1 MTAKIQTY
9 IDMGS
14 SATKCFYWH
23 RKPELL
29 HLAPQVARLNPARL
43 DRLTLGGLTSQE
55 PEDSAY
61 ITVGN
66 GTYAVGALAIAQK
79 GDSGLALPKRDR
91 AVYKI
96 LATLGVIAEKA
107 CSGEA
112 SAETGYEFEAQIG
125 LLLPLEEYWQDRKEL
140 KAQIQGAI
148 AEFGFRGKTLFGQLV
163 RIEMQPEG
171 AGLYLAKGL
180 QLARAN
186 VAIRDRTVVVLM
198 FGHRN
203 LSILTFEKGST
214 PQEMNSTSQGPGFVE
229 YLKQCA
235 TELPAISPDDPAL
248 LEAVLGGHET
258 FRIPGRREPLA
269 LAKACSY
276 AREFYLDRVNQF
288 LVEWLPSADVDV
300 IVGGGAAYFI
310 QAELTQFFEQ
320 RGLTPQITWADS
332 LRQEMTD
339 VLRGE
344 SGTAEPDL
352 ITSVRWADV
361 YGLFKAFMYN
371 GTPAKTR

>member
-1 MTAKIQTY
+1 
-9 IDMGS
+9 MGS
-14 SATKCFYWH
+14 SATKCLYWH
-23 RKPELL
+23 SKPALL
-29 HLAPQVARLNPARL
+29 HLDPQVARLNPTRL
-43 DRLTLGGLTSQE
+43 DRLMLGGLTSQE

-61 ITVGN
+61 VMVGN
-66 GTYAVGALAIAQK
+66 SAYAIGALAIAQK

-96 LATLGVIAEKA
+96 LATLGVIAEKI
-107 CSGEA
+107 GEA
-112 SAETGYEFEAQIG
+112 STEAGYEFEAQIG

-148 AEFGFRGKTLFGQLV
+148 SEFNFRGKALFGQLD

-171 AGLYLAKGL
+171 SGLYLAKGL
-180 QLARAN
+180 QLARAG

-198 FGHRN
+198 LGHRN

-235 TELPAISPDDPAL
+235 TELPTVAPDDPAL
-248 LEAVLGGHET
+248 LEAVLEGHET
-258 FRIPGRREPLA
+258 FWIPGRREPLE
-269 LAKACSY
+269 LSRACGY

-288 LVEWLPSADVDV
+288 LVEWLPSADVDL

-310 QAELTQFFEQ
+310 RAELEQFFEQ
-320 RGLTPQITWADS
+320 RGLASQITWADS

-339 VLRGE
+339 VLQG
-344 SGTAEPDL
+344 STANPDL

-371 GTPAKTR
+371 GAPAKTR

>member
-1 MTAKIQTY
+1 MIAKIQTY

-23 RKPELL
+23 HKPELL
-29 HLAPQVARLNPARL
+29 HLAPQVARLNPTRL

-91 AVYKI
+91 ALYKI
-96 LATLGVIAEKA
+96 LATLGVIAEKTQA
-107 CSGEA
+107 TGSNGQF
-112 SAETGYEFEAQIG
+112 SAQLG
-125 LLLPLEEYWQDRKEL
+125 LLLPLEEYWQDRKAL
-140 KAQIQGAI
+140 KTQIEGAI
-148 AEFGFRGKTLFGQLV
+148 SDFSFRGKLLFGQLE

-180 QLARAN
+180 QLAKSGLS
-186 VAIRDRTVVVLM
+186 IRDRTVVVLM

-214 PQEMNSTSQGPGFVE
+214 PQETNSTSQGPGFVE

-235 TELPAISPDDPAL
+235 TELPSVAPDDPAL
-248 LEAVLGGHET
+248 LEAILQGHET
-258 FRIPGRREPLA
+258 FQIPGRQEA
-269 LAKACSY
+269 LDLSKVCIY
-276 AREFYLDRVNQF
+276 AREFYLERVHQF
-288 LVEWLPSADVDV
+288 LVEWLPAAEADV

-310 QAELTQFFEQ
+310 RSELEQFFNH
-320 RGLTPQITWADS
+320 RGLTQQITWAET
-332 LRQEMTD
+332 LRPEMTD
-339 VLRGE
+339 VLRGQE
-344 SGTAEPDL
+344 GTAEPDL

-361 YGLFKAFMYN
+361 YGLFKTFMYS
-371 GTPAKTR
+371 TAPAQSR

>member
-1 MTAKIQTY
+1 MTAKIQAY

-23 RKPELL
+23 HKPELL
-29 HLAPQVARLNPARL
+29 HLAPQVARLNPTRL

-96 LATLGVIAEKA
+96 LATLGVIADKTFTGWNSEN
-107 CSGEA
+107 S
-112 SAETGYEFEAQIG
+112 GYEFSVQLG

-140 KAQIQGAI
+140 KAQLQGAI
-148 AEFGFRGKTLFGQLV
+148 SDFSFRGKVLSGQLE

-180 QLARAN
+180 QLARSGIS
-186 VAIRDRTVVVLM
+186 IRDRTVVVLM

-203 LSILTFEKGST
+203 LSILTFEKGSP
-214 PQEMNSTSQGPGFVE
+214 PQETNSTSQGPGFIE

-235 TELPAISPDDPAL
+235 TELPGVAPDDPAL
-248 LEAVLGGHET
+248 LEAILQEYET
-258 FRIPGRREPLA
+258 FQIPGRQEA
-269 LAKACSY
+269 LDLSKACIY
-276 AREFYLDRVNQF
+276 AREFYLERVNQF
-288 LVEWLPSADVDV
+288 LVEWMPSAEVVV
-300 IVGGGAAYFI
+300 IVGGVAAYFI
-310 QAELTQFFEQ
+310 RAELEQFFDH
-320 RGLTPQITWADS
+320 RGLTQQITLAET
-332 LRQEMTD
+332 LRPEMTD
-339 VLRGE
+339 VLRVQE
-344 SGTAEPDL
+344 GTAEPDL

-361 YGLFKAFMYN
+361 YGLFKTFMYS
-371 GTPAKTR
+371 TAPAQSR

>member
-1 MTAKIQTY
+1 M
-9 IDMGS
+9 
-14 SATKCFYWH
+14 
-23 RKPELL
+23 
-29 HLAPQVARLNPARL
+29 
-43 DRLTLGGLTSQE
+43 LGGLTSQE

-61 ITVGN
+61 VMLGN
-66 GTYAVGALAIAQK
+66 SAYAIGALAIAQK

-96 LATLGVIAEKA
+96 LATLGVIAEKIQN
-107 CSGEA
+107 GDA
-112 SAETGYEFEAQIG
+112 SDDSNCEFTAQIG

-148 AEFGFRGKTLFGQLV
+148 ADFSFRGKALFGQLE

-180 QLARAN
+180 QLARAR
-186 VAIRDRTVVVLM
+186 AGIRDRTVVVLM

-214 PQEMNSTSQGPGFVE
+214 PQETNSSSQGPGFVT

-235 TELPAISPDDPAL
+235 TELPGVAPDDPAL
-248 LEAVLGGHET
+248 LEAILRGDET
-258 FRIPGRREPLA
+258 FHIPGRREA
-269 LAKACSY
+269 LDLSKACAY

-288 LVEWLPSADVDV
+288 LVEWLPSAEVDV

-310 QAELTQFFEQ
+310 RPELEQFFDQ
-320 RGLTPQITWADS
+320 RGLSQQITWAEA

-339 VLRGE
+339 VLRGKDR
-344 SGTAEPDL
+344 TAEPDL

-361 YGLFKAFMYN
+361 YGLFKAFMY
-371 GTPAKTR
+371 GTTPAKSH